1 MYSTIC
7 TSKKYG
13 HSPVKESEVD
23 PWKKLCVNFIRSL
36 YLWPVLSNRHDTI
49 NRGSEFMGEF
59 ARMVQKDYGV
69 QKKLITTRNP
79 QANHN
84 LEWIWH
90 TKKRANN

>member
-1 MYSTIC
+1 MISVLKDHVSTYSTLC

-23 PWKKLCVNFIRSL
+23 PWEKLCVNFIRSL
-36 YLWPVLSNRHDTI
+36 YLWPALSNRHDTI

-69 QKKLITTRNP
+69 QKK
-79 QANHN
+79 
-84 LEWIWH
+84 
-90 TKKRANN
+90 ANNYEKSSGQ